1 MPRAAGDPLAN
12 EMEKH
17 DLVLAVGTRLAVPSM
32 LSGQVVQVDID
43 AEEIGRNYENTVG
56 VVGDARLSLEA
67 LYKAVSTAAPPRP
80 SRQSEIEA
88 IKARIA
94 SESRRIEPQDSF
106 NAAIRAAIPDDGIMV
121 AGMTQLGYYSRPY
134 YPVYEP
140 GTYLNSSYFGNLGF
154 AFPVALGAKVAQPDR
169 VVVAVSGDGGFMYNS
184 QELSTAVKY
193 GINVVTVVFNDNAYG
208 NVLRDQMNRF
218 DGRTLGAELH
228 NPDFV
233 KLAEAYGARGVRVG
247 GADELERALV
257 DSFAVQAPT
266 LIEVPVGMMP
276 SPFA

>member
-1 MPRAAGDPLAN
+1 
-12 EMEKH
+12 
-17 DLVLAVGTRLAVPSM
+17 
-32 LSGQVVQVDID
+32 
-43 AEEIGRNYENTVG
+43 
-56 VVGDARLSLEA
+56 
-67 LYKAVSTAAPPRP
+67 
-80 SRQSEIEA
+80 
-88 IKARIA
+88 
-94 SESRRIEPQDSF
+94 
-106 NAAIRAAIPDDGIMV
+106 MV

-154 AFPVALGAKVAQPDR
+154 AFPVALGAKVAQPDK
-169 VVVAVSGDGGFMYNS
+169 VVVAVSGDGGFLYNS
-184 QELSTAVKY
+184 QELSTAVQIRHQR
-193 GINVVTVVFNDNAYG
+193 GNGCLQRQRLRQRFARSDEPFRWSRTV
-208 NVLRDQMNRF
+208 
-218 DGRTLGAELH
+218 GAELH

>member
-1 MPRAAGDPLAN
+1 
-12 EMEKH
+12 
-17 DLVLAVGTRLAVPSM
+17 
-32 LSGQVVQVDID
+32 
-43 AEEIGRNYENTVG
+43 
-56 VVGDARLSLEA
+56 
-67 LYKAVSTAAPPRP
+67 
-80 SRQSEIEA
+80 
-88 IKARIA
+88 
-94 SESRRIEPQDSF
+94 
-106 NAAIRAAIPDDGIMV
+106 
-121 AGMTQLGYYSRPY
+121 MTQLGYYSRPY

-218 DGRTLGAELH
+218 DGRTVGAELH

>member
-1 MPRAAGDPLAN
+1 
-12 EMEKH
+12 
-17 DLVLAVGTRLAVPSM
+17 
-32 LSGQVVQVDID
+32 
-43 AEEIGRNYENTVG
+43 
-56 VVGDARLSLEA
+56 
-67 LYKAVSTAAPPRP
+67 
-80 SRQSEIEA
+80 
-88 IKARIA
+88 
-94 SESRRIEPQDSF
+94 
-106 NAAIRAAIPDDGIMV
+106 
-121 AGMTQLGYYSRPY
+121 MTQLGYYSRPY

-169 VVVAVSGDGGFMYNS
+169 VVVAVSGDGGFLYNS

-218 DGRTLGAELH
+218 DGRTVGAELH

-276 SPFA
+276 SPFSLIN